1 MARTSKLWASTGAE
15 ITKDMIENCGV
26 NSKNLADFVFAL
38 NKDQITYDMIMKMFG
53 KFGGKSLANTYD
65 LLEVPAGTFS
75 YYEDKEKKKE
85 KKNTSKFTTTIG
97 IYLFNIYL
105 RDFNFSRE
113 FDGWVGDS
121 INKKVYGRIEQTL
134 SYALLED
141 RIDTKDLK
149 EFEDTVQWFMP
160 FETVLTPNHTEKM
173 LSCTKMISKKKAE
186 LIKKYKEQLDAGD
199 PVIAERVEKELLDYA
214 KEYMGDDP
222 SMDTINSGAGGDWDN
237 NFKNMFVMKGA
248 ISDPDPNAKQKYNI
262 VTGNYLD
269 GIGADE
275 YSIVAGAGVHGSYA
289 RGKKTEVGGWFEK
302 LFVSAFQNLI
312 LDEPGSDCGT
322 KGYIVEKLTKDN
334 INDYMYAYVIG
345 NGGKLTCITSE
356 NMNQFIDKTVKL
368 RFASMCQSKTGIC
381 NKCAGE
387 LFYLLDDRRV
397 GIGLARI
404 PDTMKLR
411 SMKGFHNSIV
421 QTVRIDLEKAFYPWD
436 DLKA

>member
-186 LIKKYKEQLDAGD
+186 LIKKYKEKDKHSFCTIKWKQLICSR
-199 PVIAERVEKELLDYA
+199 VIL
-214 KEYMGDDP
+214 
-222 SMDTINSGAGGDWDN
+222 S
-237 NFKNMFVMKGA
+237 
-248 ISDPDPNAKQKYNI
+248 
-262 VTGNYLD
+262 
-269 GIGADE
+269 
-275 YSIVAGAGVHGSYA
+275 
-289 RGKKTEVGGWFEK
+289 
-302 LFVSAFQNLI
+302 
-312 LDEPGSDCGT
+312 
-322 KGYIVEKLTKDN
+322 
-334 INDYMYAYVIG
+334 
-345 NGGKLTCITSE
+345 
-356 NMNQFIDKTVKL
+356 
-368 RFASMCQSKTGIC
+368 
-381 NKCAGE
+381 
-387 LFYLLDDRRV
+387 
-397 GIGLARI
+397 
-404 PDTMKLR
+404 
-411 SMKGFHNSIV
+411 
-421 QTVRIDLEKAFYPWD
+421 
-436 DLKA
+436 